1 MYNKKSQDT
10 YNNKSMVFSCCYRP
24 GTDLPEGQR
33 LKAYL
38 KQTGQTANA
47 YIKALIKRDLDA
59 QSIPYPSDN
68 GDNPADNP
76 IAAPDSAGDVLP
88 WDDDTPN
95 AAHATHSSGSAWDVL
110 EQIARENGYKG

>member
-10 YNNKSMVFSCCYRP
+10 YNNKSIVFSCCYRP

-59 QSIPYPSDN
+59 HNMPYPSDN
-68 GDNPADNP
+68 P
-76 IAAPDSAGDVLP
+76 IATPASNDNNDRLP
-88 WDDDTPN
+88 WESDDNT
-95 AAHATHSSGSAWDVL
+95 AHSSGSAWDVL